1 MTVIISMQ
9 TTMEVKQRKIWD
21 IENVSQRQKDNE
33 RTYSLQQIDT
43 IVLIYRLQSLKPD
56 ST

>member
-1 MTVIISMQ
+1 MTMKIS
-9 TTMEVKQRKIWD
+9 MEVKQRKILD